1 MREKRKDP
9 MLKYGFLFD
18 RDVSKA
24 SSLFPA
30 SRVRTVAE
38 AGLPDDATDAAIVR
52 KAWELRLTVVTANGD
67 DFVSEFNE
75 FLSQTKR
82 TDCHDM
88 FGLVILPNG
97 YENQRRSLKGIE
109 KKLRLDGRRVTWAV
123 VADKDCCVRVK
134 KEGNPEVTRFP
145 RCFYCRKQGHI

>member
-9 MLKYGFLFD
+9 MLKYGFLLD

-24 SSLFPA
+24 ASLFP
-30 SRVRTVAE
+30 SRVRTVAQ
-38 AGLPDDATDAAIVR
+38 AGLADDATDAEIVR

-67 DFVSEFNE
+67 DFLREFKE

-97 YENQRRSLKGIE
+97 YENQKRALNGIE
-109 KKLRLDGRRVTWAV
+109 KKLRLDGRKNKLGGCRRPGLLRAGE
-123 VADKDCCVRVK
+123 KRG
-134 KEGNPEVTRFP
+134 EP
-145 RCFYCRKQGHI
+145 RGH

>member
-9 MLKYGFLFD
+9 MLKYGFLLD

-24 SSLFPA
+24 VSLFPA
-30 SRVRTVAE
+30 SRVRTVAQ
-38 AGLPDDATDAAIVR
+38 AGLADDATDAEIVR

-67 DFVSEFNE
+67 DFLREFRE

-97 YENQRRSLKGIE
+97 YENQRRSLSGIE
-109 KKLRLDGRRVTWAV
+109 KKLRLDGQKINWAV
-123 VADKDCCVRVK
+123 VADKDCWVRVK
-134 KEGNPEVTRFP
+134 KEGNPEVDRFP
-145 RCFYCRKQGHI
+145 RCFYCQKRG